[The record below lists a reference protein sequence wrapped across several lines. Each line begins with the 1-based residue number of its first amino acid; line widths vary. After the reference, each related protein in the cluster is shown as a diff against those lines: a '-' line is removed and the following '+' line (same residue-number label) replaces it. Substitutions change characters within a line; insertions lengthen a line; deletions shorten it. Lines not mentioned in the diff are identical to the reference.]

1 MTHLHYLVLAQ
12 VLKYTAM
19 LSHKMDINYFLP
31 SSEVIAPID
40 FLWVLNTLETYPG
53 FLVTRN
59 SLAIALNRNYV
70 PMVVAHIER
79 IQ

>member
-19 LSHKMDINYFLP
+19 LSHKIDINYFLL
-31 SSEVIAPID
+31 SSEVIAD
-40 FLWVLNTLETYPG
+40 FRWVLNTLETYPG